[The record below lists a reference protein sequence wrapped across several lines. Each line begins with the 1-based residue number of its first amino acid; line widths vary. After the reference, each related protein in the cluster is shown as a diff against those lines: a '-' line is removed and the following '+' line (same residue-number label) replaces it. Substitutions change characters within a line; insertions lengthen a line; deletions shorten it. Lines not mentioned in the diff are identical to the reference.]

1 MKCVTK
7 MKRVMKSIV
16 FLAMFA
22 SLSAAA
28 FATEI
33 AVVDTEKLLVQSE
46 PGKLGQAHLEAV
58 QKVLQKGYNDLLA
71 LYRGQ
76 ENTAEAQNAVA
87 QGQAALERQMEVER
101 AAVTSVLQ
109 SELMASVEAWRKK
122 NPKFHAVMARQLLL
136 DAAPRLDVT
145 DAVMK
150 EMNRRK
156 PKFAALPT
164 VTVKKPEVPARPEQA
179 PAEAK

>member
-1 MKCVTK
+1 
-7 MKRVMKSIV
+7 MKRLTKSMFV
-16 FLAMFA
+16 FLM
-22 SLSAAA
+22 LAALAGTA

-46 PGKLGQAHLEAV
+46 PGKLGQAHLEEV
-58 QKVLQKGYNDLLA
+58 QKVLQKGYDDLRA

-76 ENTAEAQNAVA
+76 ENVPEAQNAIA

-109 SELMASVEAWRKK
+109 SELTAAVEAWRKK
-122 NPKFHAVMARQLLL
+122 NPRIHAVLARQLFL
-136 DAAPRLDVT
+136 DAAPKLDAT
-145 DAVMK
+145 SAVMK
-150 EMNRRK
+150 EMNKRK
-156 PKFAALPT
+156 PKFAELPT
-164 VTVKKPEVPARPEQA
+164 VTVKKPEVPAKAEQA

>member
-1 MKCVTK
+1 
-7 MKRVMKSIV
+7 MKRLTKSMFV
-16 FLAMFA
+16 FLM
-22 SLSAAA
+22 LAALAGTA

-109 SELMASVEAWRKK
+109 SELTAAVEAWRKK
-122 NPKFHAVMARQLLL
+122 NPRIHAVLARQLFL
-136 DAAPRLDVT
+136 DAAPKLDAT
-145 DAVMK
+145 SAVMK
-150 EMNRRK
+150 EMNKRK
-156 PKFAALPT
+156 PKFAELPT
-164 VTVKKPEVPARPEQA
+164 VTVKKPEVPAKAERA
-179 PAEAK
+179 SAEAK